1 MSNNRKNSQQ
11 IKNVI
16 ISTKEIEQFKSML
29 DNFGNDLNVLNTNY
43 QQLLD
48 CKWIILFN
56 FKF

>member
-16 ISTKEIEQFKSML
+16 ISKKEIEQFKSML

-48 CKWIILFN
+48 CK
-56 FKF
+56 

>member
-29 DNFGNDLNVLNTNY
+29 DNLGNDLNVLNTNY

-48 CKWIILFN
+48 CK
-56 FKF
+56 

>member
-11 IKNVI
+11 EKNVI
-16 ISTKEIEQFKSML
+16 ISTKEIEEFKLML

-48 CKWIILFN
+48 CK
-56 FKF
+56 

>member
-11 IKNVI
+11 KKNVI
-16 ISTKEIEQFKSML
+16 ISTKEIEEFKLML

-48 CKWIILFN
+48 CK
-56 FKF
+56 K

>member
-29 DNFGNDLNVLNTNY
+29 DNFGNDLNVLNSNY

-48 CKWIILFN
+48 CK
-56 FKF
+56 

>member
-48 CKWIILFN
+48 CK
-56 FKF
+56 

>member
-1 MSNNRKNSQQ
+1 MSNNRKNLQQ

-48 CKWIILFN
+48 CK
-56 FKF
+56 

>member
-11 IKNVI
+11 KKNVI

-29 DNFGNDLNVLNTNY
+29 DNFGNDLNVLNSNY

-48 CKWIILFN
+48 CK
-56 FKF
+56 